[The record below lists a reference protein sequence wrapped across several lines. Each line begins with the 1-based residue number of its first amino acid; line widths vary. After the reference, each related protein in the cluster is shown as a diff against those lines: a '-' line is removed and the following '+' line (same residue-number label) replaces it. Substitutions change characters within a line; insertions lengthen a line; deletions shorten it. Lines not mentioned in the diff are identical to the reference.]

1 MSVEITATDRFDQF
15 IIKVTDHTNEDD
27 LYTVPTR
34 YIDAFIDGELSV
46 VGEASTALGTGFS
59 SVTKQIG
66 ASHIDGTVANTVTF
80 NDACI

>member
-15 IIKVTDHTNEDD
+15 NIKVTDHSIEDD

-46 VGEASTALGTGFS
+46 VGEASTAFGQGFS
-59 SVTKQIG
+59 RVTKQIG
-66 ASHIDGTVANTVTF
+66 TSHIDGTVADTVTF
-80 NDACI
+80 NDASI